1 MLNAEN
7 AVPQY
12 LMSMILVN
20 GSLITNGN
28 TNTDFSMAS
37 EKIRVDP

>member
-1 MLNAEN
+1 MPF
-7 AVPQY
+7 PQY
-12 LMSMILVN
+12 LISVILAR
-20 GSLITNGN
+20 GSLVANGN